1 MVDRTCRSY
10 RLFFVKAVMMNWQ
23 LLRIAIWLCI
33 AGLVYGCAGSWAPV
47 RERNRETPDRYLVVR
62 GDTLIAI
69 AWRYG
74 LDYRE
79 VAEWN
84 RLKSPN
90 LIYAGQYLWLRSPPR
105 QPDQLI
111 ARNVQTAKSKTNA
124 QSIAKPSHKS
134 KPPLTSPQPNESAV
148 NKVSH
153 SIDRTISTPAADET
167 TWRWP
172 TEGTVVQGY
181 DPEVPGGKGIQ
192 IGGALGQPVWAALPG
207 QVVYSGS
214 GLPGYGRLI
223 IVKHS
228 NNLLSAYG
236 YLGRIFVKEG
246 DNVSLGQSIAELGAS
261 NENRPVLHFEI
272 RRNGKPVNPLDFLPS

>member
-1 MVDRTCRSY
+1 
-10 RLFFVKAVMMNWQ
+10 
-23 LLRIAIWLCI
+23 
-33 AGLVYGCAGSWAPV
+33 V
-47 RERNRETPDRYLVVR
+47 RERSREVPDRYLVVR

-79 VAEWN
+79 IADWN

-90 LIYAGQYLWLRSPPR
+90 LIYAGQSLWLRPPPSK
-105 QPDQLI
+105 PDQLV
-111 ARNVQTAKSKTNA
+111 ARNVQTDKTKFNAKSF
-124 QSIAKPSHKS
+124 AKPPHTLEPLSAS
-134 KPPLTSPQPNESAV
+134 LPPNKAV
-148 NKVSH
+148 VNRVPRR
-153 SIDRTISTPAADET
+153 IDRTVDMQDASET

-181 DPEVPGGKGIQ
+181 DPEMPGGKGIQ

-228 NNLLSAYG
+228 DNLLSAYG
-236 YLGRIFVKEG
+236 YLGKIFVKEG
-246 DNVSLGQSIAELGAS
+246 DNVILGQSIAELGAS